1 MASIP
6 SDSNWR
12 FVVDSLEK
20 GGLVVDDGVVVVVL
34 CLRME
39 LVRSCSM
46 FKLDILNSVAVVVD
60 VDDDDVDDAA
70 MDCGGPIVL
79 VLFVSSFVL
88 FSLLSV
94 SLAPMIL
101 VTTMLCIQCAVVVII
116 TDAMVFN

>member
-1 MASIP
+1 
-6 SDSNWR
+6 
-12 FVVDSLEK
+12 LEK

-46 FKLDILNSVAVVVD
+46 FKLDRILNSVEVVD

-79 VLFVSSFVL
+79 VSSFVL

-101 VTTMLCIQCAVVVII
+101 VTTMYTVCCCCY
-116 TDAMVFN
+116 NY